1 MQQRPTG
8 ITILAVLSAIG
19 GVLGVFG
26 GFSLV
31 VLGSAVGVATGEA
44 GLGALGFV
52 FGGLTLILG
61 FVGIALAFG
70 FWTLRPWAWPLGV
83 ILELV
88 NIGVSVAQVALGYAS
103 IFSVAISV
111 VVAGIILYYLNQ
123 PHIKRAF
130 GR

>member
-26 GFSLV
+26 GFTLAF
-31 VLGSAVGVATGEA
+31 LGSVVGAVAGE
-44 GLGALGFV
+44 GGIGALGFV

-61 FVGIALAFG
+61 FIGIALAYG

-83 ILELV
+83 LLELV
-88 NIGVSVAQVALGYAS
+88 NIGVAVAQVALGYAS
-103 IFSVAISV
+103 FFSAAISV

>member
-19 GVLGVFG
+19 GVLSVFG
-26 GFSLV
+26 GFSLAF
-31 VLGSAVGVATGEA
+31 LGSVVGAATGE
-44 GLGALGFV
+44 GGIGAMGFV
-52 FGGLTLILG
+52 FGGLVLILG
-61 FVGIALAFG
+61 FIGIALAYG

-83 ILELV
+83 VLELV
-88 NIGVSVAQVALGYAS
+88 NIGVAIAQVILGYAS

-111 VVAGIILYYLNQ
+111 VVAGIILYYLNT
-123 PHIKRAF
+123 PTVKRAF